1 MICPDAREH
10 FSALVDEIL
19 TPEERAGLDAH
30 LAECPECR
38 KELERLQST
47 LALLHRLERPRA
59 PAGFVDRVLGAA
71 RPERWHRRLLQRFF
85 LPLSVKLP
93 AEVAA
98 LLLVAGLAA
107 YVFQRTPELQRQAR
121 EEQSRTVGPP
131 ETAAGAPAPAPPPT
145 RAQAPPGER
154 ADRPSTPE
162 APDQGK
168 SSGTL
173 EDARR
178 SLDKTLGSAA
188 LGGASKPSE
197 PGLTPAPVPGREP
210 GVEMKK
216 ETDTGRIAP
225 AAPTEGRAESAKNEA
240 ERSTGPAAAHRS
252 AVRALPSADVTGQL
266 AVKDRAAAER
276 ALGEALTRAGGLLV
290 ARHEDAGT
298 TVVEV
303 SVPRTAYPEFTR
315 ALADLGVWRPESEPA
330 ELPPSIRVTLHLVD

>member
-10 FSALVDEIL
+10 FSALVDEAL

-38 KELERLQST
+38 KEFERFQST
-47 LALLHRLERPRA
+47 LALLHRLDPPRA
-59 PAGFVDRVLGAA
+59 PAGFVDRVLGAV
-71 RPERWHRRLLQRFF
+71 RPERWYRRLF

-98 LLLVAGLAA
+98 LLLVAGLAV

-131 ETAAGAPAPAPPPT
+131 ETAAGARALAPPPT
-145 RAQAPPGER
+145 RAQAPPGKR

-162 APDQGK
+162 APDRGK

-178 SLDKTLGSAA
+178 SLDKTLGSVAP
-188 LGGASKPSE
+188 GEASKPAE
-197 PGLTPAPVPGREP
+197 RGLTPAPVPGAGP

-216 ETDTGRIAP
+216 ETDTGGIAP
-225 AAPTEGRAESAKNEA
+225 AAPTEGRAESAGGEA

-276 ALGEALTRAGGLLV
+276 ALGEALTRAGGVLV

-315 ALADLGVWRPESEPA
+315 ALSDLGVWRPQSEPA
-330 ELPPSIRVTLHLVD
+330 ELPPSVRVTLHLVD